1 MKKNSYLCV
10 TNTTKLMRTQ
20 FIDFLAS
27 RGASNVDFRD
37 DKVIFSLNGL
47 NYIFVSNDSDR
58 HYFRLILPNI
68 SPSITEENPRHEQI
82 INEINRDYKV
92 AKAFVVNDR
101 IWISVEQ
108 FVYSNENINFL
119 FERCISLLPR
129 IIDQVRRI
137 LNSESND

>member
-1 MKKNSYLCV
+1 
-10 TNTTKLMRTQ
+10 MRTQ

-37 DKVIFSLNGL
+37 DKVTFSLNGL
-47 NYIFVSNDSDR
+47 NYIFVYNESDR

-119 FERCISLLPR
+119 FDRCISLLPR

>member
-1 MKKNSYLCV
+1 
-10 TNTTKLMRTQ
+10 MRTQ